1 MIHNPSPEFSLFDEA
16 LLSSA
21 DGHCLFD
28 RDGKLL
34 SWSNSFSDFYPQIKD
49 RIKPGYK
56 YEQFVRALM
65 ENQLIRNLTL
75 VEDVD
80 AWVAKQVAMIGENLE
95 YIHHLHDGRHMLIK
109 HTLLSNGFYFFVA
122 TDITI
127 SVKQRE
133 ALQESKQRF
142 ESFAQLAADWFWELD
157 ADLNYVYFSGHTL
170 PLCGTPTEKL
180 IGMSRIGHVQDS
192 VEKNSQ
198 LQDHNEALLAH
209 KKFEVVLSLVDSDES
224 LTHVQVIAAP
234 IYNRK
239 GVFTGYLGCGKNVTM
254 EYGLKKQLE
263 FQAAHDELTGLVN
276 RRAFSNYLSISLD
289 ARTQKEAQDLDCSD
303 LHRTLIYIDL
313 DQFKMVNDN
322 AGHQAGDQLLVDVT
336 RIFGRVF
343 DSSDDVV
350 ARLGGDEFAV
360 LSASDEIEAKLK
372 TEEFIELVRAY
383 RLSWDERT
391 FSIGASA
398 GIVRIDSDS
407 VGDSDLLS
415 KADMACYSAKM
426 SGRNQVHLYS
436 RHGVFANN
444 QSDEIGKLE
453 LLNDSILHDRLSI
466 ALQPIVPATSIEDN
480 HTKFEVL
487 LRLEDAT
494 RKMVPPGV
502 VIPVAEKYD
511 RMQHIDLW
519 MIEHS
524 LTAIKQFAE
533 YGEQVALSVNLSGNT
548 LSNESC
554 LDKISKLVAHHKIEP
569 KMLCFEVT
577 ETATIKRIEK
587 ACNFIQHLKRLG
599 CEFSLDDFGSGLS
612 SFSYLRS
619 LPVDYLKIDGCFV
632 ADIDQDESNKAIV
645 KSFNALAHDMK
656 MKTVAEY
663 VETDVIAELL
673 IDLGIDYLQ
682 GFGVGRPGSLDD
694 WLNYYAQQQHPLT
707 GT

>member
-16 LLSSA
+16 LISST

-28 RDGKLL
+28 SKGKLL
-34 SWSNSFSDFYPQIKD
+34 SWSYSFGDFYPQIKD
-49 RIKPGYK
+49 RFKPGYQ
-56 YEQFVRALM
+56 YAQFMRDLM
-65 ENQLIRNLTL
+65 EHRVLQNLKP

-80 AWVAKQVAMIGENLE
+80 GWVEEQVASIGRHPKF
-95 YIHHLHDGRHMLIK
+95 IHHLQDGRFMLIK
-109 HTLLSNGFYFFVA
+109 HAHLSNGYNFFA
-122 TDITI
+122 ASDITV
-127 SVKQRE
+127 SVTQRE
-133 ALQESKQRF
+133 ALEDNRRRF

-157 ADLNYVYFSGHTL
+157 ADLKYVYFSAHTT
-170 PLCGTPTEKL
+170 PLCGTPAEDL
-180 IGMSRIGHVQDS
+180 IGRSRISHLRDT
-192 VEKNSQ
+192 VEQNSQ
-198 LQDHNEALLAH
+198 VRDHDEALLSH
-209 KKFEVVLSLVDSDES
+209 QKLSVVLSLVGSDQS

-234 IYNRK
+234 VFNRH
-239 GVFTGYLGCGKNVTM
+239 GEFTGYLGCGKNVTL
-254 EYGLKKQLE
+254 EYGLKQQLE

-276 RRAFSNYLSISLD
+276 RRAFANYLSVSLD
-289 ARTQKEAQDLDCSD
+289 TRTVREARDQDCSD

-313 DQFKMVNDN
+313 DQFKLVNDN
-322 AGHQAGDQLLVDVT
+322 AGHQAGDQLLIDVT
-336 RIFGRVF
+336 RIFGKVF
-343 DSSDDVV
+343 SCSDDIV

-360 LSASDEIEAKLK
+360 LSASDEVEAKQK
-372 TEEFIELVRAY
+372 TEQFIKLVGEY
-383 RLSWDERT
+383 RLSWDKRT

-398 GIVRIDSDS
+398 GIVLIDSDS
-407 VGDSDLLS
+407 ISDSDLLS

-426 SGRNQVHLYS
+426 SGRNQAHLYS
-436 RHGVFANN
+436 RHGVFVNN
-444 QSDEIGKLE
+444 QNDEIGKLE
-453 LLNDSILHDRLSI
+453 LINDSILHERLSI
-466 ALQPIVPATSIEDN
+466 ALQPIVPAKRVDD

-494 RKMVPPGV
+494 RQAVPPGT

-524 LTAIKQFAE
+524 LSAIKQFAG

-554 LDKISKLVAHHKIEP
+554 LEQISRLVEHHQVEP

-587 ACNFIQHLKRLG
+587 ACNFIEHLKRLG

-632 ADIDQDESNKAIV
+632 ANIHEDSSNKAIV
-645 KSFNALAHDMK
+645 KSFNTLAHDMK

-673 IDLGIDYLQ
+673 TVLGIDYLQ
-682 GFGVGRPGSLDD
+682 GFGVGRPGDLDE
-694 WLNYYAQQQHPLT
+694 WLIYYAERQART

>member
-1 MIHNPSPEFSLFDEA
+1 MN
-16 LLSSA
+16 SS

-28 RDGKLL
+28 GDGRLL
-34 SWSNSFSDFYPQIKD
+34 SWSDSFGGFYPQLVEK
-49 RIKPGYK
+49 IKPGYP
-56 YEQFVRALM
+56 YLEFVRDLM
-65 ENQLIRNLTL
+65 ELQVLRNLKP

-80 AWVAKQVAMIGENLE
+80 KWVEKQASLIETQNSFV
-95 YIHHLHDGRHMLIK
+95 HHLQDGRHMQIK
-109 HTLLSNGFYFFVA
+109 HSRLANGYYFFAANEITLL
-122 TDITI
+122 
-127 SVKQRE
+127 VKQQA
-133 ALQESKQRF
+133 ALEDGKTRF

-157 ADLNYVYFSGHTL
+157 SNLEYVYFSGHTL
-170 PLCGTPTEKL
+170 PLCGTPRQQL
-180 IGMSRIGHVQDS
+180 IGMSRISHLNGHVEDN
-192 VEKNSQ
+192 VH
-198 LQDHNEALLAH
+198 LRDHNEALLAH
-209 KKFEVVLSLVDSDES
+209 RELEVVLSLVDSEDS
-224 LTHVQVIAAP
+224 LTHVLTIASP
-234 IYNRK
+234 VFDK
-239 GVFTGYLGCGKNVTM
+239 QGVFTGYLGCGKNVTT
-254 EYGLKKQLE
+254 EYGLKQQLE
-263 FQAAHDELTGLVN
+263 FQAAHDELTGLTN
-276 RRAFSNYLSISLD
+276 RRAFANYLSVSLD
-289 ARTQKEAQDLDCSD
+289 TRTAREAKDQDCSD

-336 RIFGRVF
+336 RIFGKVYC
-343 DSSDDVV
+343 SSDDII

-360 LSASDEIEAKLK
+360 LSACNEVEAKQR
-372 TEEFIELVRAY
+372 TEEFIKLVGEY
-383 RLSWDERT
+383 RLSWDERK

-398 GIVRIDSDS
+398 GVVTIDSDS

-444 QSDEIGKLE
+444 QNDEIGKLE
-453 LLNDSILHDRLSI
+453 LINDSILHDRLSI
-466 ALQPIVPATSIEDN
+466 ALQPIVPARPTDDN
-480 HTKFEVL
+480 HSKFEVL

-494 RKMVPPGV
+494 RKMVPPGL

-511 RMQHIDLW
+511 RMQHIDMW

-524 LTAIKQFAE
+524 LSAISQFAK

-554 LDKISKLVAHHKIEP
+554 LEQISRLVEGNQVEP

-587 ACNFIQHLKRLG
+587 ACNFIEHLKRLG

-632 ADIDQDESNKAIV
+632 ADIDQDSSNKAIV
-645 KSFNALAHDMK
+645 KSFNTLAHDMK
-656 MKTVAEY
+656 MKTVAEF
-663 VETDVIAELL
+663 VETEEIAGLL
-673 IDLGIDYLQ
+673 VELGIDYLQ
-682 GFGVGRPGSLDD
+682 GFGVGRPDNLDA
-694 WLNYYAQQQHPLT
+694 WLQYYADQHSLT